1 MFAQRI
7 MQRQRPAAFGQLF
20 RRSFG
25 STLSINP
32 HIKAFRLATL
42 PPSYLLTYL
51 DTPRPSAVTA
61 VGTTSVL
68 PPTPR
73 SFVANDRFMDILNDV
88 LRENAAQDDGLR
100 AQAVAF
106 AAPGGTIFSNAGASH
121 TGSSTTVQQ
130 GGSGGGGVG
139 GWVHLSD
146 LRNPPDFGRIAWP
159 EDIFGSIEVDSTGTL
174 LDNFQPS
181 GSYRIL
187 TNEGMLGLSDFLRE
201 KLVQRLEEEDE
212 NDTSDRPQILD

>member
-7 MQRQRPAAFGQLF
+7 IQWRQPALAGQLF
-20 RRSFG
+20 RRMHSV
-25 STLSINP
+25 LSDNP
-32 HIKAFRLATL
+32 HIKAYRLATL
-42 PPSYLLTYL
+42 PPSYLLSYL
-51 DTPRPSAVTA
+51 DSSAPSAATA
-61 VGTTSVL
+61 IGTTTEL

-73 SFVANDRFMDILNDV
+73 SFVANERFMTILNDV
-88 LRENAAQDDGLR
+88 LRTYASQDDGLK

-121 TGSSTTVQQ
+121 SGSRGSVQQ
-130 GGSGGGGVG
+130 GSGGGGVG

-159 EDIFGSIEVDSTGTL
+159 EDIFGSVEVDSSGTL
-174 LDNFQPS
+174 QDNFQPS

-187 TNEGMLGLSDFLRE
+187 TNEGM
-201 KLVQRLEEEDE
+201 
-212 NDTSDRPQILD
+212 